1 MTEYS
6 EIQHVI
12 ASVQKW
18 SRLNQIS
25 YNIDDKKSE
34 AVQNFSDKIL
44 AQLKESIISKDV
56 DFQKEM
62 IEELSSYSDLFK
74 IQYIRTSFW
83 EKLTRSKKNPQI
95 QYVKDTLS
103 IFDELSVR
111 NPYFAS
117 SFCMQIQ
124 TEAEIFEKQVRERRA
139 EIRKLTPVEGQEFDE
154 DGDYLP
160 DKLALVHVTDY
171 KPKRNEDGLYVVE
184 TTAQATDFKK

>member
-6 EIQHVI
+6 KIQHVI

-18 SRLNQIS
+18 SRLNQTS
-25 YNIDDKKSE
+25 YNVDDKKSE

-44 AQLKESIISKDV
+44 AKL
-56 DFQKEM
+56 KEM

-111 NPYFAS
+111 NPHFAS

-124 TEAEIFEKQVRERRA
+124 TEAEIFEKQLRL
-139 EIRKLTPVEGQEFDE
+139 IL
-154 DGDYLP
+154 
-160 DKLALVHVTDY
+160 
-171 KPKRNEDGLYVVE
+171 
-184 TTAQATDFKK
+184 